1 MNKQQKPGVGM
12 KRLFMEYVVTPI
24 ILAGPFVLLGVI
36 IYDNYQRDASL
47 KFACETLGGVYVDS
61 RICIEGKN
69 LFVGK

>member
-1 MNKQQKPGVGM
+1 M
-12 KRLFMEYVVTPI
+12 KKFFMKYVVIPI
-24 ILAGPFVLLGVI
+24 ILVGPLVLLGAI
-36 IYDNYQRDASL
+36 IYDGYQRDASL